1 MHHRNTVRSTSRA
14 ANQLK
19 NNDMKAIARTQK
31 DEYPIDDGV
40 KDIVFG
46 KGGYNITRIRPSN
59 APMDY

>member
-19 NNDMKAIARTQK
+19 NTDMKAIARTQK

-46 KGGYNITRIRPSN
+46 KGGYNIS
-59 APMDY
+59 